1 MAAKKIK
8 PMVRLTKEQ
17 IRQKQAQ
24 IQAYME
30 ASNASSGSL
39 VDSNANV
46 SVKTVSTLGAEL
58 QKDFAIQLNRQ
69 TLSDQIE
76 KEFGEDLAK
85 EYIDMLESH
94 LLYKHDESSITPGT
108 PYCVAINM
116 YPFLEDGMTKLGGE
130 SKAPKHLESF
140 CGSFINLIF
149 AISSQFAGAVAA
161 VEFLLYF
168 HYFAQKDYGKDYL
181 KKHGDLIKQKFQG
194 CIYCLNQP
202 AAARGYQSVFFNMS
216 VFDRYFFDSMFGHF
230 AFPDG
235 TRVDYDEFNE
245 LQKFFM
251 EWLLEERSKSLLTFP
266 VLTEASLN
274 FEGEPKDKEW
284 ADFCADIRS
293 RGLSFF
299 SFNDDT
305 PSALASC
312 CRLKNEL
319 DKNDFSYSLGAGG
332 VSTGSTSV
340 MTLNVN
346 RFVQDVLKDKES
358 LSINE
363 KKQLVLEALSEIT
376 QKIQKFQVA
385 HRHIV
390 EDYVKAG
397 LLSAYTAGFI
407 SLDKQFVTI
416 GINGLNEAAEFLG
429 YEVSNNSGYLCFV
442 ADFLATIRDMNKKA
456 KEQYGIKFNTELI
469 PGENLGPKNAK
480 WDIKDDYVTKRQ
492 CYNSYIYLPEDDK
505 CSIPDKFQM
514 HGGIIA
520 DSLDGGSALH
530 LNLAGLP
537 DKTFFLWLREL
548 AAKYHTT
555 YWTTN
560 VKSTCCNSCG
570 HIDMRTLDKCPICG
584 STDID
589 YASRI
594 IGYLKK
600 VSSFSQDRQAEEKMR
615 YYH

>member
-1 MAAKKIK
+1 MTKKIK

-17 IRQKQAQ
+17 IQQKQDQ
-24 IQAYME
+24 IERYIQSVNPAD
-30 ASNASSGSL
+30 GSL

-46 SVKTVSTLGAEL
+46 SVKTVATLGAEL
-58 QKDFAIQLNRQ
+58 QKDFSIQLNRK
-69 TLSDQIE
+69 TVADYIQIYFD
-76 KEFGEDLAK
+76 KNLANK
-85 EYIDMLESH
+85 YLEYLESH
-94 LLYKHDESSITPGT
+94 VLYKHDEASIAPGM

-116 YPFLEDGMTKLGGE
+116 YPFLEDGMLKLGGE

-140 CGSFINLIF
+140 CGSFVNLIF

-168 HYFAQKDYGKDYL
+168 HYFAEKDYGKDYL
-181 KKHGDLIKQKFQG
+181 DTHKDLIKQKLQG
-194 CIYCLNQP
+194 VIYCLNQP

-230 AFPDG
+230 MFPDG
-235 TRVDYDEFNE
+235 TIVNYDDFNK

-274 FEGEPKDKEW
+274 ENGKPKDTEW
-284 ADFCADIRS
+284 AEFCADIRA

-319 DKNDFSYSLGAGG
+319 DENDFSYSLGAGG

-346 RFVQDVLKDKES
+346 RMVQDILKNYSGTYE
-358 LSINE
+358 E
-363 KKQLVLEALSEIT
+363 KKNLVYTKLRDYIT
-376 QKIQKFQVA
+376 DIQKFQVA

-390 EDYVKAG
+390 EDYVRAG
-397 LLSAYTAGFI
+397 LLTAYSAGFI

-429 YEVSNNSGYLCFV
+429 LTVSNNEDYLNFV
-442 ADFLATIRDMNKKA
+442 AGFLNVIKTLNKEAKA
-456 KEQYGIKFNTELI
+456 KYHIKFNTELV
-469 PGENLGPKNAK
+469 PAENLGVKNAY
-480 WDIKDDYVTKRQ
+480 WDIADHYKVNRK

-505 CSIPDKFQM
+505 TSIPDKFKM

-530 LNLAGLP
+530 LNLANLP
-537 DKTFFLWLREL
+537 DKEFFLWLRNL

-560 VKSTCCNSCG
+560 VKTTICNDCG
-570 HIDMRTLDKCPICG
+570 HIDFRTVEKCPKCG
-584 STDID
+584 STNLD
-589 YASRI
+589 YATRI
-594 IGYLKK
+594 IGYLRK
-600 VSSFSQDRQAEEKMR
+600 VSNYSPDRQVEEKTR